1 MIDQLEQIKNK
12 TEITVGDIMWMINE
26 IERLRTHIDTLK
38 LKNKGLN
45 EMYEMKRNRVLELS
59 DLNKRL
65 EEELEYE
72 KQALINQ
79 ERASDAR
86 IEKLQKRIEELESAI
101 RNIDVVIDNH
111 RLKKL
116 VEADSK

>member
-1 MIDQLEQIKNK
+1 MEKLKITLEQIKNK
-12 TEITVGDIMWMINE
+12 TEITVGDIMWMVNE
-26 IERLRTHIDTLK
+26 IERLQAHVDTLK
-38 LKNKGLN
+38 LKNKGLD
-45 EMYEMKRNRVLELS
+45 EMYEMKRKRVLELS

-72 KQALINQ
+72 KLALINQ

-101 RNIDVVIDNH
+101 RNIDVN
-111 RLKKL
+111 LA
-116 VEADSK
+116 VEK